1 MKTRA
6 RLNAEPPGRRDR
18 GEICRLCRRLG
29 AAAVKIV
36 VLSALFLT
44 GACTREEPVQ
54 FRPTATIKDI
64 MLSVID
70 PEADVLWN
78 SVATIVGGSGTEERA
93 PRTDEDW
100 ATLRR
105 SAIQLVEATN
115 LLRVPGRLV
124 ARPGEKSENPRI
136 ELQPETIQKMI
147 AEDSAGWSAL
157 VDRLHDAAAPA
168 LKAIDARDVK
178 GLFDAGDQI
187 EHACEA
193 CHQRYWYPPAA
204 ASAWKHEPGGR
215 LDDSAAAP
223 VHPKTVDSG
232 STNSKGG
239 MIRGHVAVKGAVP
252 RNPIIRMGM
261 DPMCA
266 KLNAGKRTVQE
277 IVSVTADGS
286 LGNVF
291 VSLQGTFPPTPLPSE
306 PVAIDQRACV
316 YVPRVVGARVG
327 QTLQVR
333 NSDDLLHNVHSA
345 STRGNDFNL
354 SQPTA
359 GMGHRLSLRHAETML
374 RITCDVHRWMTA
386 FVGVVEHPYFA
397 TSSAEGSF
405 TIANVPAGTHT
416 IQAWHEH
423 YGVVTQTVRVTE
435 GSTTTIE
442 FTYQTTGG

>member
-1 MKTRA
+1 LKKA
-6 RLNAEPPGRRDR
+6 L
-18 GEICRLCRRLG
+18 
-29 AAAVKIV
+29 AVA
-36 VLSALFLT
+36 LSALVFVIA
-44 GACTREEPVQ
+44 GCNTREERAQ

-64 MLSVID
+64 MVSVID

-78 SVATIVGGSGTEERA
+78 AVATIVNSSGTEERE

-115 LLRVPGRLV
+115 LLRVPGRQV
-124 ARPGEKSENPRI
+124 ARLGEKSENPRI

-147 AEDSAGWSAL
+147 AEDPAGWSAL
-157 VDRLHDAAAPA
+157 VDRLHDAATPA
-168 LKAIDARDVK
+168 LKAIDAKDVK

-215 LDDSAAAP
+215 SDDSPPAVP
-223 VHPKTVDSG
+223 VT
-232 STNSKGG
+232 TKGG
-239 MIRGHVAVKGAVP
+239 TISGHVRVKGAVP
-252 RNPIIRMGM
+252 GNPIIRMGM

-266 KLNAGKRTVQE
+266 TLNAGKRPVQE
-277 IVSVTADGS
+277 IVSATADGG
-286 LGNVF
+286 LANAF
-291 VSLQGTFPPTPLPSE
+291 VSLQGTFAPTPVPSE

-316 YVPRVVGARVG
+316 YLPRVVGARVG

-333 NSDDLLHNVHSA
+333 NSDEVLHNVHSA
-345 STRGNDFNL
+345 STHGNDFNL

-386 FVGVVEHPYFA
+386 FVGVVDHPYFSTTGA
-397 TSSAEGSF
+397 GGSF

-423 YGVVTQTVRVTE
+423 YGTLTQTVRVTDRE
-435 GSTTTIE
+435 TTTVE
-442 FTYQTTGG
+442 FAYGSGP

>member
-1 MKTRA
+1 MSRA

-18 GEICRLCRRLG
+18 RQICSLSWRLG
-29 AAAVKIV
+29 VAALKIVILSAFVLAAA
-36 VLSALFLT
+36 
-44 GACTREEPVQ
+44 GCNRREEQPQ

-64 MLSVID
+64 MTSVID

-78 SVATIVGGSGTEERA
+78 SVATIVSASGTEERA

-147 AEDSAGWSAL
+147 AEDHAGWSAL

-168 LKAIDARDVK
+168 LKAIDAKDVK

-215 LDDSAAAP
+215 SEDAPPPAP
-223 VHPKTVDSG
+223 VT
-232 STNSKGG
+232 TKGG
-239 MIRGHVAVKGAVP
+239 TIAGHIRVKGAVP
-252 RNPIIRMGM
+252 GNPIIRMGM

-266 KLNAGKRTVQE
+266 KLNAGKRPVQE
-277 IVSVTADGS
+277 IVSAAADGG
-286 LGNVF
+286 LANVF
-291 VSLQGTFPPTPLPSE
+291 VSLQGTFPPTPVPSE
-306 PVAIDQRACV
+306 PVAIDQRACM
-316 YVPRVVGARVG
+316 YVPRVIGARVG

-333 NSDDLLHNVHSA
+333 NSDELLHNVHSE
-345 STRGNDFNL
+345 STHGNDFNL

-359 GMGHRLSLRHAETML
+359 GMGHRLSLRNAEKML

-386 FVGVVEHPYFA
+386 FVGVVDHPYFA
-397 TSSAEGSF
+397 TSGAGGSF
-405 TIANVPAGTHT
+405 IIANVPAGTHT

-423 YGVVTQTVRVTE
+423 YGVVTETVRVTE
-435 GSTTTIE
+435 GATSTVQ
-442 FTYQTTGG
+442 FTYEK